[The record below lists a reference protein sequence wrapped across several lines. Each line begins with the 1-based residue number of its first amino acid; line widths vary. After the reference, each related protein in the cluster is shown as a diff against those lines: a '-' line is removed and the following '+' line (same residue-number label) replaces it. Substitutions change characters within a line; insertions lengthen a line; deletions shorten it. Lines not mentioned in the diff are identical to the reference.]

1 MADGLS
7 DGKSPFKELGGI
19 SPLSFWAWQ
28 KNQIDSKPDNF
39 CVALFKSCLIVMEPV
54 HTTIGIG
61 LFVALIYYF
70 AWELDKC
77 S

>member
-1 MADGLS
+1 MFIRSTPISKVKIAHL
-7 DGKSPFKELGGI
+7 FIIGI
-19 SPLSFWAWQ
+19 SILLSLGYLMVS
-28 KNQIDSKPDNF
+28 I
-39 CVALFKSCLIVMEPV
+39 IMMEPV

-77 S
+77 

>member
-1 MADGLS
+1 MFIRSTPISKVKIAHLFIIGITILLS
-7 DGKSPFKELGGI
+7 LGYLLV
-19 SPLSFWAWQ
+19 S
-28 KNQIDSKPDNF
+28 
-39 CVALFKSCLIVMEPV
+39 LIVMEPV

>member
-1 MADGLS
+1 MFIRSTPISKVKIAHL
-7 DGKSPFKELGGI
+7 FIIGI
-19 SPLSFWAWQ
+19 SILLSLGYLLV
-28 KNQIDSKPDNF
+28 S
-39 CVALFKSCLIVMEPV
+39 LIVMEPV

-61 LFVALIYYF
+61 LFIALIYYF

>member
-1 MADGLS
+1 MFIRRTPISNVKIAHL
-7 DGKSPFKELGGI
+7 FMIGI
-19 SPLSFWAWQ
+19 SILLSLGYLLV
-28 KNQIDSKPDNF
+28 S
-39 CVALFKSCLIVMEPV
+39 LIVMEPI